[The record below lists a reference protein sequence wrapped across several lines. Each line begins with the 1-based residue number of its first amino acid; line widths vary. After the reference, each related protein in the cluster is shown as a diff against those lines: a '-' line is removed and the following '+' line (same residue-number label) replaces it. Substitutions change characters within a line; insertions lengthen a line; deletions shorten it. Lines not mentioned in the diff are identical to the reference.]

1 VNERRN
7 RPNNALGLV
16 LLLLLGALAAVGQP
30 ATTTVADQFFTAVGP
45 TYCSGSFTLSW
56 VDFYSLDGFLIKG
69 GTSAPIPVNST
80 GHFSVNVVPTNINT
94 HPASGIYTV
103 KYSLQPTN
111 CAPGSEFWNV
121 PQSGPVNLLG
131 VRTLPTP
138 PPSLIPITSLQ
149 PPITSGTVGLCAI
162 NFLVQWSS
170 ACGGGSGGGVTSV
183 SAGNLSPLFTT
194 SVSNPTTIPA
204 ITFALS
210 THSANTVFAGPT
222 TGSAAAPTF
231 RALVGA
237 DLPNP
242 SATTL
247 GGIESYAAVTHQ
259 FINQISTLGV
269 PSSVQPDFSDLSGS
283 VSCGQLPALTGD
295 TTSSGCATVTSGING
310 LAVPASTAVL
320 ATNSSRQ
327 IVVAT
332 AAGVVS
338 LFSTCSGV
346 QYLGAD
352 GACHNAGTGTV
363 TSIATTSPIS
373 GGTIT
378 GTGTISCPTC
388 ATAAGS
394 LDVGRL
400 LVGGGSKAL
409 AVGDL
414 SGDASTSGSTLTT
427 VTGINGGS
435 VPASAKVL
443 GTNASSQPVPAIAAD
458 VVSLFSTCSGVE
470 YLGADGACHSAG
482 SGSVTSIATSSP
494 ITGGTITTSG
504 TIACATCVT
513 SAASLTN
520 NAFLMGAGSQGAQS
534 VTALVATA
542 ALNLFTTTLQGL
554 TPASGGGTVNF
565 LRADGTWQA
574 PAGTGTVTSIATTSP
589 ISGGTITST
598 GTISCSTCVTSASAT
613 LNHLQVGAGGQA
625 ISDGDLSGDVTTGG
639 SEVTTVVKVHGVTY
653 PSGPSANTVPVVTSA
668 TSGGTVTYE
677 AVPNAA
683 LANSSLTVAAGSG
696 ISVSGCGPVSLGGT
710 CTVSETANV
719 RTRAFGGSFDGAG
732 SALTTTNATTY
743 FTIPYACT
751 ISAYNIVVDAGTITF
766 DVWKI
771 ATGTAHPTI
780 ANTITASALPAL
792 STGTAIHSTT
802 LTGWT
807 TSVSA
812 NDIFAVVIN
821 TVATAKTASLV
832 LQCDE

>member
-1 VNERRN
+1 MNERRN
-7 RPNNALGLV
+7 RPNNALGVV
-16 LLLLLGALAAVGQP
+16 LLLLLGVLAAVGQP
-30 ATTTVADQFFTAVGP
+30 ATTTVADQFFTGVGP
-45 TYCSGSFTLSW
+45 SYCSGSFTLSW

-69 GTSAPIPVNST
+69 GTSAPVPVNST

-111 CAPGSEFWNV
+111 CAPGSEAWNV
-121 PQSGPVNLLG
+121 PRSGPVNLLG
-131 VRTLPTP
+131 VRTLPSP

-149 PPITSGTVGLCAI
+149 PPLTSGTVGLCAI
-162 NFLVQWSS
+162 NFLVQWSA
-170 ACGGGSGGGVTSV
+170 ACSGVTSV

-210 THSANTVFAGPT
+210 TQAANRIFAGPT
-222 TGSAAAPTF
+222 SGGSVAPTF
-231 RALVGA
+231 RVLVGA

-242 SATTL
+242 SASTL
-247 GGIESYAAVTHQ
+247 GGTESYAAVTHQ

-269 PSSVQPDFSDLSGS
+269 PSSVQPSFADLSGA
-283 VSCGQLPALTGD
+283 VACGQLPGLTGD
-295 TTSSGCATVTSGING
+295 TTSSGCATVTSGMNG

-332 AAGVVS
+332 GAGVVT
-338 LFSTCSGV
+338 LFTGCSGV

-414 SGDASTSGSTLTT
+414 SGDVVTSGSTLTT
-427 VTGINGGS
+427 VDGINGAA
-435 VPASAKVL
+435 VPASAKVI
-443 GTNASSQPVPAIAAD
+443 GTNASSQPVPATAAD

-504 TIACATCVT
+504 TIACATCAT
-513 SAASLTN
+513 SATSLGL
-520 NAFLMGAGSQGAQS
+520 ALFVIGSGGQGLE
-534 VTALVATA
+534 TATTAHATA
-542 ALNLFTTTLQGL
+542 ILNLFTTTLKGL
-554 TPASGGGTVNF
+554 TPASGGGTTNF
-565 LRADGTWQA
+565 LRADGSWAA
-574 PAGTGTVTSIATTSP
+574 PAGSGTVTSIATTSP
-589 ISGGTITST
+589 LGGGTITTS
-598 GTISCSTCVTSASAT
+598 GTLTCTTCVVASSPGLGIA
-613 LNHLQVGAGGQA
+613 HFAGSTQ
-625 ISDGDLSGDVTTGG
+625 T
-639 SEVTTVVKVHGVTY
+639 
-653 PSGPSANTVPVVTSA
+653 VTSSLIVNA
-668 TSGGTVTYE
+668 DIMNTTIDLTSKVTGLL
-677 AVPNAA
+677 PAA
-683 LANSSLTVAAGSG
+683 NIAS
-696 ISVSGCGPVSLGGT
+696 
-710 CTVSETANV
+710 NV
-719 RTRAFGGSFDGAG
+719 RVRGFGASFDGAG
-732 SALTTTNATTY
+732 SALTTSNATTY

-751 ISAYNIVVDAGTITF
+751 ISAFNIVVDSGTITF

-771 ATGTAHPTI
+771 ATGTVHPTI

-821 TVATAKTASLV
+821 TVATAKTANLV
-832 LQCDE
+832 LECDQ